1 MQQRLY
7 GLGSLKYLIYSPL
20 QKKTAAL
27 EYAEGYDLSSEA
39 TAHTSRSSPFANVF
53 EPSELAHGK
62 TFLIFSKLSEIVT
75 VVPFLKMRKL
85 RHRKVKNKPSD
96 PS

>member
-62 TFLIFSKLSEIVT
+62 TFSKLSEIVT